1 MAQRRRR
8 GVEWPGGRS
17 CAYHHGRQR
26 TAADGN
32 ETKMTFTSVRPYSM
46 LAALSFT
53 VLWTAPRPDAGTQA
67 TAGQRA
73 VGAREEAYR
82 SNNVGVARLEQ
93 ADFAAATAAFRRALE
108 IDASLAI
115 ARLNLGIALFN
126 AGDADKAREEL
137 EAVRSSLPETP
148 QVEYVLGLA
157 ARTANRTDDA
167 VKSFSRV
174 LQLDPADAG
183 ANVNL
188 GQLHLQQQRYA
199 EAVEAFR
206 AASKTEPFNV
216 TAAYGLATALA
227 R

>member
-1 MAQRRRR
+1 MMFTA
-8 GVEWPGGRS
+8 VRS
-17 CAYHHGRQR
+17 SL
-26 TAADGN
+26 TL
-32 ETKMTFTSVRPYSM
+32 
-46 LAALSFT
+46 LALIGTT
-53 VLWTAPRPDAGTQA
+53 VLWTAPRTGTASQA
-67 TAGQRA
+67 SQVQRA
-73 VGAREEAYR
+73 VSAREEAYR
-82 SNNVGVARLEQ
+82 ANNVGVARLEQ
-93 ADFAAATAAFRRALE
+93 ADFAAATAAFQRALE
-108 IDASLAI
+108 IDSSLAI

-126 AGDADKAREEL
+126 AGDADKARQEL

-188 GQLHLQQQRYA
+188 GQLYLQQQQYA
-199 EAVEAFR
+199 EAVGVFR

-216 TAAYGLATALA
+216 TA
-227 R
+227 